1 MHLSDSK
8 ISSTPAPE
16 VPDASS
22 MESAAPDNMDNIVE
36 GLLIAGLHSLD
47 DDDLPVQTN
56 EFYSKA
62 VLGCKPAGRICL
74 QPPFLFCIVDADSL
88 HMTSEPPYCII
99 FAGMCLCPRS
109 LQTHHKHS

>member
-8 ISSTPAPE
+8 ASSSPASEMPNT
-16 VPDASS
+16 SS
-22 MESAAPDNMDNIVE
+22 MESAAPDNMDDIVE

-62 VLGCKPAGRICL
+62 VLGCKPAGRTCL
-74 QPPFLFCIVDADSL
+74 QPHTPD
-88 HMTSEPPYCII
+88 
-99 FAGMCLCPRS
+99 CLVC
-109 LQTHHKHS
+109 